1 MQKSEPRRKT
11 FARYDSA
18 YPYEV
23 LNTLLLHAA
32 QKNLTKLEHQVYLVL
47 LRYTLGYKTDSTY
60 IGYGFIAACA
70 GISNRQH
77 VKRSILGLMDKGML
91 ERKHHYDKSG
101 YTEDRNRYTL
111 ILPERLVNEIPRFK
125 GAAEDLVYPPQG
137 TGVGVEPV
145 VGVPSTGYRGVPSTG
160 HREYPPEGTPNS
172 IKENNK
178 EIKES
183 GGGAASSE
191 PLRGLDRFPAFWTA
205 YPNVHSWT
213 RHKTVTR
220 EIFDALEPQ
229 DQDTA
234 IRALEAYKA
243 TPGVKNGYIQRPDNF
258 LSNPEYFKSLASESA
273 RPEPGMTPE
282 QIEAWRREAAG
293 PPAGWLKQ
301 TTGEDEA

>member
-1 MQKSEPRRKT
+1 MRTEPRRKT
-11 FARYDSA
+11 FRKYDSA

-23 LNTLLLHAA
+23 LNTLLLFAA
-32 QKNLTKLEHQVYLVL
+32 QKNLTKYQHQVYLVL
-47 LRYTLGYKTDSTY
+47 VRYTLGYKTDSTY

-70 GISNRQH
+70 GIPNRFN
-77 VKRSILGLMDKGML
+77 VKRAILGLMDKGMI
-91 ERKHHYDKSG
+91 ERKHHYDKAG

-111 ILPERLVNEIPRFK
+111 IIPERLVYEIPRFK
-125 GAAEDLVYPPQG
+125 GPEEIKGVLSTEHRGEVEGVLSTEHPP
-137 TGVGVEPV
+137 VL
-145 VGVPSTGYRGVPSTG
+145 STDHTLYSVKS
-160 HREYPPEGTPNS
+160 TPNS

-183 GGGAASSE
+183 GGEAASSE

-205 YPNVHSWT
+205 YPNSHSWT
-213 RHKTVTR
+213 RHKTVTK

-258 LSNPEYFKSLASESA
+258 LSNPEFFKSLASESA

-301 TTGEDEA
+301 ITGEDEA

>member
-1 MQKSEPRRKT
+1 MRKTEPRRKT

-70 GISNRQH
+70 GISDRFNVR
-77 VKRSILGLMDKGML
+77 RAISGLIKKEMI
-91 ERKHHYDKSG
+91 ERKHHYDKAG

-125 GAAEDLVYPPQG
+125 GPDEVLGVVSTDHRG
-137 TGVGVEPV
+137 DGVGVV
-145 VGVPSTGYRGVPSTG
+145 STDHRGVVAKD
-160 HREYPPEGTPNS
+160 HRVWSEQTTLNS

-183 GGGAASSE
+183 GGAAASDE
-191 PLRGLDRFPAFWTA
+191 PLRGLDRFPTFWTA
-205 YPNVHSWT
+205 YPNSHSWT
-213 RHKTVTR
+213 RHKTVTK

-258 LSNPEYFKSLASESA
+258 LSNPEFFKSLASESA
-273 RPEPGMTPE
+273 RPAPGMTPE

-301 TTGEDEA
+301 ITGEGEA